1 MTLEQAQLIVKKY
14 VDGWN
19 NSNGY
24 IPLWVHLVKP
34 GAPVNIPGVT
44 FGMTR
49 DPEKIAGMHYRV
61 NAQLIVIREGM
72 VPESILTT
80 FFHEY
85 GHAKYES
92 GRSAVDIIDSEVAA
106 IRSSLELCVA
116 RSKDSKMMLC
126 GGSTAGWTRSS
137 GPVWT
142 NQPSPR
148 YSVFTSQD
156 HPSGCSRLKSFRIR

>member
-106 IRSSLELCVA
+106 IRSSLELCVVEGLEELA
-116 RSKDSKMMLC
+116 YREAKAVKAMAVDEPYRS
-126 GGSTAGWTRSS
+126 A
-137 GPVWT
+137 VE
-142 NQPSPR
+142 
-148 YSVFTSQD
+148 
-156 HPSGCSRLKSFRIR
+156 RLKDDALWRKYSRMD